1 MKQKL
6 LLPLLF
12 VACSFSFSI
21 GEGQTLRFEKRSA
34 TTISTFQGHCDA
46 YGFTISDNWVP
57 YKMSDFQTPYYQ
69 FDNNGVAQYRTD
81 IQQVL
86 LRNTKA
92 DDTYAFAYR
101 VTESPMC
108 TTRNWGFLGIGS
120 YGDDWYCS
128 SVETTIDFPSNY
140 ELCNWAPENLP
151 SDYSGSIGIS
161 VGSGGFQLSASINF
175 AGQSVEI
182 KSETNVAKKHFQ
194 AYYHS
199 TTLNSASHSTM
210 KFYGFCTFRTSSS
223 NVSITVKHQAN
234 YYGREYHGVCGDLL
248 SYTY

>member
-12 VACSFSFSI
+12 AACSFSFGI

-34 TTISTFQGHCDA
+34 STISTFQGHCDA
-46 YGFTISDNWVP
+46 YGFTISD
-57 YKMSDFQTPYYQ
+57 
-69 FDNNGVAQYRTD
+69 
-81 IQQVL
+81 
-86 LRNTKA
+86 
-92 DDTYAFAYR
+92 
-101 VTESPMC
+101 
-108 TTRNWGFLGIGS
+108 NWGFLGIGS

-161 VGSGGFQLSASINF
+161 VGSGGFQPSASINF